1 MLSNPLGLIENYNE
15 ILLGGFITLKRGKK
29 LTLNQRKKL
38 LNGGIDHINDDT
50 VDDYLYV
57 KREITKPDND
67 EVITFINRKTK
78 KSIKV
83 YNDNDMYI
91 PIPSKEEIGSLKSVS
106 LCVNEAIR
114 SFNHDFQDRCLQGD
128 MIKENIDQVII
139 LSCTDNTIT
148 DTINKTRFPDEAV
161 LRIIQNEMG
170 VPDIQSIH
178 EFSSIE
184 AKWFTCPTYMGYK
197 FYIKFKD
204 HITETCIE
212 IEVNKEGEFL

>member
-1 MLSNPLGLIENYNE
+1 M
-15 ILLGGFITLKRGKK
+15 KRGKK
-29 LTLNQRKKL
+29 LTLSQRKKL

-67 EVITFINRKTK
+67 EVITFINRNTK
-78 KSIKV
+78 ESIKV
-83 YNDNDMYI
+83 YNDDDMYI
-91 PIPSKEEIGSLKSVS
+91 PIPSKEEVGSLKSVS
-106 LCVNEAIR
+106 LCVSEAIK

-128 MIKENIDQVII
+128 MIKENIDQAII
-139 LSCTDNTIT
+139 RGCNDNTIT

-170 VPDIQSIH
+170 IPDIQSID

-184 AKWFTCPTYMGYK
+184 ARWLTCPTYVGYK
-197 FYIKFKD
+197 FDIKFKD
-204 HITETCIE
+204 SIYDACIVLRDR
-212 IEVNKEGEFL
+212 I